1 MKKEGD
7 MPVNVFDS
15 NSTPEHNQYKAMQVL
30 LYAGAEKAVLR
41 WEQAQGVVAAASAWA
56 GVELRHWVLP
66 IPLTED
72 SQPCPVRRF
81 CFCHVSCPPGTAC
94 RLVLQYQENL

>member
-1 MKKEGD
+1 

-30 LYAGAEKAVLR
+30 LYAGPEKAVLR
-41 WEQAQGVVAAASAWA
+41 WEQAQGVVAAASVWA

-66 IPLTED
+66 IPLPSC
-72 SQPCPVRRF
+72 SQRTP
-81 CFCHVSCPPGTAC
+81 S
-94 RLVLQYQENL
+94 LVLYIGFVSAM